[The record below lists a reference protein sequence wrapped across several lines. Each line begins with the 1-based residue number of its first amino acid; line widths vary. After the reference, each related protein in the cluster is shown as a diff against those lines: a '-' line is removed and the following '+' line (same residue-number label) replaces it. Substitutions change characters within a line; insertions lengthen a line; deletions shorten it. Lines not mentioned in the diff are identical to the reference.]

1 MEGGKKSA
9 VFFMWEIEREREREK
24 RERDSLGDN
33 IQSRT
38 NEEHADHGE

>member
-9 VFFMWEIEREREREK
+9 VFFMWEIEREK